1 MLISVVTAVFNR
13 EATIQRALESL
24 GAQGY
29 DEVEHVVVDGASTDA
44 SLGVIEGSPPRPPHR
59 RVVRSEPD
67 DGIYDALNKGIR
79 LAQGEVIG
87 LLHSDDEFAGP
98 RVLQCVAEVMEDP
111 TVDLL
116 FGDLD
121 FFEAGNPARVLRSW
135 RSTDFER
142 GALRRGWMPPHPTV
156 FVRRSLFDRFGL
168 YDPSFRIAG
177 DYEFLLR
184 VLKDE
189 SVQVRRVPEVLY
201 RLGIGGASTGSL
213 RGILR
218 KSRED
223 LRAARMHGFQPLLTV
238 ALKNARKLNQLIPR
252 STLPVT
258 TA

>member
-24 GAQGY
+24 RTQSY
-29 DEVEHVVVDGASTDA
+29 DEVEHVVVDGASTDT
-44 SLGVIEGSPPRPPHR
+44 SLAVIQGNPPRPPHQR
-59 RVVRSEPD
+59 IVRSEPD
-67 DGIYDALNKGIR
+67 QGIYDALNKGIR
-79 LAQGEVIG
+79 LARGEVIG

-98 RVLQCVAEVMEDP
+98 RVLQRVAEVMQDSQ
-111 TVDLL
+111 VDLL

-121 FFEAGNPARVLRSW
+121 FFEAGSPSRVLRSW

-142 GALRRGWMPPHPTV
+142 AALNRGWMPPHPTV
-156 FVRRSLFDRFGL
+156 FVRRSLFERFGL
-168 YDPSFRIAG
+168 YDSSFRIAG

-238 ALKNARKLNQLIPR
+238 ALKNARKLHQLFPR
-252 STLPVT
+252 SIVST
-258 TA
+258 TST